1 VYLWNQPATHGK
13 RRFALAIVAASTV
26 TFVVLAPFAKVPLAR
41 VDAFIPIYESA
52 LVLNDLVTAM
62 FVLGQ
67 VYISRS
73 RALLLLACGYLF
85 TAFTA
90 VSHALTFPGLFAE
103 SGLLGAGPQST
114 AWLYMFWHAGFP
126 LLVIGYACC
135 GSHHRDGRRAILPGV
150 ALVVVT
156 VCGLT
161 LLATLGHDMLPSI
174 MRGDGYTPAMLA
186 VVSSTWALSVIAL
199 AMLLRRR
206 SDSVLDLWLLV
217 VMCAW
222 IFDIALSAVLNAGR
236 YDLGF
241 YAGRI
246 YGLVSTSFVLIV
258 LIIENSKLYIQV
270 LQLRESD
277 RRKADKLHQLSVV
290 DAMTG
295 IANRR
300 AFEEA
305 LDQEWR
311 RAVRHNTGL
320 CLAMV
325 DVDYFK
331 RFNDAYGHVAGDR
344 CLRTVAQALA
354 SRARRAGEM
363 AARYGGEEFAVL
375 LPHTEIDV
383 AYRLAEQ
390 MCEVVRQQ
398 RIPHAGSEVAPFVTI
413 SVGVASATQLSHA
426 GASNGQRLE
435 ATALVKA
442 ADQALYQAKKSGRNR
457 AASAQSGEIV
467 DLSAKRTAANA
478 A

>member
-1 VYLWNQPATHGK
+1 LWNQPATRGE
-13 RRFALAIVAASTV
+13 RRFALAVVAASTAI
-26 TFVVLAPFAKVPLAR
+26 FVVLAPFAKVPLAR
-41 VDAFIPIYESA
+41 VQAFIPIYESA
-52 LVLNDLVTAM
+52 LILNDLVTAM
-62 FVLGQ
+62 FLLGQ
-67 VYISRS
+67 VYISHS
-73 RALLLLACGYLF
+73 RALLLLGCGYLF

-135 GSHHRDGRRAILPGV
+135 GNDRRDGRRAILPGV
-150 ALVVVT
+150 AAVVVA

-161 LLATLGHDMLPSI
+161 LLATLGHDLLPSI

-186 VVSSTWALSVIAL
+186 VVTGTWALSVIAL
-199 AMLLRRR
+199 AMLLRRP
-206 SDSVLDLWLLV
+206 SVSVLDLWLLV

-222 IFDIALSAVLNAGR
+222 VFDIALSAVLNAGR

-246 YGLVSTSFVLIV
+246 YGLVAASFVLVV
-258 LIIENSKLYIQV
+258 LIIENSRLYIQV

-277 RRKADKLHQLSVV
+277 RRKADELHRLSVV
-290 DAMTG
+290 DALTG

-305 LDQEWR
+305 LDREWR

-325 DVDYFK
+325 DVDFFK
-331 RFNDAYGHVAGDR
+331 RFNDTYGHVAGDR

-375 LPHTEIDV
+375 LPH
-383 AYRLAEQ
+383 AGLAEAHRLGEH

-398 RIPHAGSEVAPFVTI
+398 RIPHAGSEAAPFVTI
-413 SVGVASATQLSHA
+413 SVGVASAAQVI
-426 GASNGQRLE
+426 GASRSDAPRPE
-435 ATALVKA
+435 AAALVKA
-442 ADQALYQAKKSGRNR
+442 ADQALYQAKKNGRNR
-457 AASAQSGEIV
+457 AASAQSGETV